1 MVPIAKAFHS
11 HQSRLALLLKYIR
24 MALCVVNWL
33 NPNALILP
41 WICKLNLDGFVVVAN
56 NTAEIAALDC

>member
-33 NPNALILP
+33 PAYP
-41 WICKLNLDGFVVVAN
+41 GKVPV
-56 NTAEIAALDC
+56 